1 MKNYT
6 TKHLEVTMS
15 NILGEDMGG
24 NPLYPG
30 DVVLRDGVEE
40 TIEFGTYRDKYD
52 CGYVVGYYIP
62 DNCVKLFK
70 GGKDEK

>member
-1 MKNYT
+1 M
-6 TKHLEVTMS
+6 EVTMG
-15 NILGEDMGG
+15 NILGKDMDG

-40 TIEFGTYRDKYD
+40 TIEFGSYREKFD

-62 DNCVKLFK
+62 DNCIKVFK
-70 GGKDEK
+70 GGNNETH